1 MSVNSTKLHEAHIP
15 EKQLS
20 FQYLESFITTTDV
33 KWGLFLP
40 STELE
45 QCARAVDWALPARMY
60 AVGHKHHGVQD
71 TAVMGDLLFGWEL
84 RFARVNNTRL
94 ELDWVCLEISM
105 QIN

>member
-20 FQYLESFITTTDV
+20 FQYLESFITTADV

-45 QCARAVDWALPARMY
+45 QSARAVDWALPARMY
-60 AVGHKHHGVQD
+60 AVGH
-71 TAVMGDLLFGWEL
+71 TMGCRTLQWWETFSL
-84 RFARVNNTRL
+84 GEN
-94 ELDWVCLEISM
+94 
-105 QIN
+105 